1 MSHGHIAQAGGVPK
15 LLGSVDNCP
24 ITHATPTSRGS
35 SAASMD
41 PADEPR
47 DVGVG
52 VNCQQTLISWQQ
64 LVSTTMRLYPHVLLC
79 AFIALMFLPLYL
91 ALVAASHNSVDMMQA
106 PLPIWPGKMLWSN
119 IYTVLSDGLAVTN
132 GEPVAHMLVNSL
144 LMAILI
150 AAGKVALALGS
161 AFALVYFAFPLKKL
175 CFALIFSTMM
185 LPVEVRIVPTFQ
197 VVASF
202 GWLNSLA
209 GLTLPLMA
217 SATATFLFRQFFKT
231 VQGEL
236 VDAAK
241 LDGAGPLRFFIDIL
255 LPLSKPQIAALFIIM
270 FVYGWNQYLWPLVIT
285 TNPNMATIVMGIHYL
300 AGVADQ
306 VPQWNYI
313 MTVALIALLPP
324 CLVVIT
330 LQRWFEK
337 GLGD

>member
-1 MSHGHIAQAGGVPK
+1 MNLTKTIVGQRRLCVFGYDAIK
-15 LLGSVDNCP
+15 RLLILPMHFTVLC
-24 ITHATPTSRGS
+24 A
-35 SAASMD
+35 
-41 PADEPR
+41 
-47 DVGVG
+47 
-52 VNCQQTLISWQQ
+52 
-64 LVSTTMRLYPHVLLC
+64 RLLPHVVLC
-79 AFIALMFLPLYL
+79 FFVVLMFLPLYL
-91 ALVAASHNSVDMMQA
+91 ALVAASHSGTEMMRA
-106 PLPIWPGKMLWSN
+106 PLPIFPGPMLFAN
-119 IYTVLSDGLAVTN
+119 IKAVLSHGLVATG
-132 GEPVAHMLVNSL
+132 GEPIAQMLVNSL
-144 LMAILI
+144 FMALLI
-150 AAGKVALALGS
+150 AMGKVTLALFS
-161 AFALVYFAFPLKKL
+161 AFALVYFSFPLKKL

-197 VVASF
+197 VIASF
-202 GWLNSLA
+202 GWLNTFA

-231 VQGEL
+231 VPADL

-285 TNPNMATIVMGIHYL
+285 TDTNMATIVMGIRYL

-306 VPQWNYI
+306 IPQWHYI

-324 CLVVIT
+324 CLVVVT

-337 GLGD
+337 GLRE